1 MYILL
6 CNSFFFLENN
16 WKKILQGYIIKNNEF
31 DNQICI
37 KEMISN
43 ENNSRKNIFDL
54 YILLRYKYFIN
65 FYYRKFFA
73 RKHVSR

>member
-16 WKKILQGYIIKNNEF
+16 WKKILQGYIVKSNEF

-37 KEMISN
+37 KEMI
-43 ENNSRKNIFDL
+43 
-54 YILLRYKYFIN
+54 
-65 FYYRKFFA
+65 
-73 RKHVSR
+73 